1 MILKLIIFFIAI
13 GWLLSSLV
21 KYFLRSK
28 LKRFVDQVNEA
39 QRDQHRQSRRPRNG
53 NVNVDYIP
61 KNQKDKTSSS
71 KNGGDY
77 IDYEEVKD

>member
-13 GWLLSSLV
+13 GWVLSSLV

-28 LKRFVDQVNEA
+28 LKQFVDQVNES
-39 QRDQHRQSRRPRNG
+39 QRAEYRQQTRPKDG

-61 KNQKDKTSSS
+61 KDKRGSRGNSRS
-71 KNGGDY
+71 GEY

>member
-13 GWLLSSLV
+13 GWVLSSLV

-28 LKRFVDQVNEA
+28 LKQFIDQVNES
-39 QRDQHRQSRRPRNG
+39 QRADQQQRTRPKDG

-61 KNQKDKTSSS
+61 KGK
-71 KNGGDY
+71 GGSGGNFRSGEY

>member
-1 MILKLIIFFIAI
+1 MILKIIIFFIAI

-39 QRDQHRQSRRPRNG
+39 QREQHRQSRRPRNG
-53 NVNVDYIP
+53 NVNVDFVP
-61 KNQKDKTSSS
+61 KDQKTSNTR
-71 KNGGDY
+71 KGGDY

>member
-13 GWLLSSLV
+13 GWVLSSLV

-28 LKRFVDQVNEA
+28 LKQFIDQVNES
-39 QRDQHRQSRRPRNG
+39 QRADHHQRTRPKDG

-61 KNQKDKTSSS
+61 KGKGGSHGNSR
-71 KNGGDY
+71 NGEY